1 MELWFDWKG
10 ATVWVTSVNTH
21 LPLGVLSLKLLPGSV
36 LPGAE
41 VRTRWLKRRAR
52 YSDKMLADSLL
63 IGGFSR
69 RHVGVLNGK
78 CVKQTW
84 IVLSSAIMIF
94 LKSNLIFISEVF
106 IDRWWDPE
114 ILGLFHLLS
123 LQNFNDHMEG
133 TIKSTQWDLSNINA
147 LLPFPPSKFN
157 LFITS

>member
-1 MELWFDWKG
+1 MQPLLLISLIMKQSISDPTNLPNLLWRFAACCESYNYHRRCDADCSASPSTASGGAPSVFIRGDGSEPRIQKWEISPLKWNMELWFDWKG

-52 YSDKMLADSLL
+52 YSDKVLADSLL

-78 CVKQTW
+78 CVK
-84 IVLSSAIMIF
+84 
-94 LKSNLIFISEVF
+94 
-106 IDRWWDPE
+106 
-114 ILGLFHLLS
+114 
-123 LQNFNDHMEG
+123 
-133 TIKSTQWDLSNINA
+133 
-147 LLPFPPSKFN
+147 
-157 LFITS
+157 